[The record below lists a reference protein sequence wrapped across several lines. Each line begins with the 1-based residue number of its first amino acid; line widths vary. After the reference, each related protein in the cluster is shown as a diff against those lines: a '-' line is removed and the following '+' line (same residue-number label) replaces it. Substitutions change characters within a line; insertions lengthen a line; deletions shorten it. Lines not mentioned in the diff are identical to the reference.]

1 MSLQYS
7 GPLEQIEI
15 ERRLLLFFHTV
26 KTPLSPKAG
35 EPVQHRETI
44 KKKDQHAM
52 ACFPQ
57 VSPPP
62 QAHQPHACE
71 SQDRREW

>member
-1 MSLQYS
+1 MSPQYS
-7 GPLEQIEI
+7 GPLERIEI

-44 KKKDQHAM
+44 KK
-52 ACFPQ
+52 
-57 VSPPP
+57 
-62 QAHQPHACE
+62 
-71 SQDRREW
+71 